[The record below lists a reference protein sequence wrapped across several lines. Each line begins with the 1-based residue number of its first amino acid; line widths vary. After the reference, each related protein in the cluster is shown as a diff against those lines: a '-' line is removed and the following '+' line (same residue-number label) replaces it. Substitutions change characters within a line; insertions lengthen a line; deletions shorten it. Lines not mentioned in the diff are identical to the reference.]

1 MTASSAN
8 LSLPVRPG
16 SIGAWLLASRP
27 KTLSAAAVPVM
38 VGTACAAARGPVRWG
53 PALAALLGALLLQ
66 IGANFANDVF
76 DYEKG
81 ADTAAR
87 LGPTRAVQAGLL
99 SARSMRLGMVLVF
112 ALALGLGL
120 YLTAV
125 AGPVILIIGC
135 ASIASAI
142 AYTGGPYPLGYHGL
156 GDVFVFLFFGLVAV
170 CGTAF
175 VELGHVPALAI
186 CCALPVGAL
195 ATAIL
200 VVNNLRDRQTDAEA
214 GKRTLAVR
222 FGKGFAITQYRSL
235 IAVSY
240 LVPVLLTLTRSAG
253 PEVLLPIVSLPL
265 ALKTERAV
273 AATEGRAL
281 NPLLAATAK
290 LLLVFGVLFALGL
303 SARSWLGHW
312 GLAGAP

>member
-1 MTASSAN
+1 MTAEPVDLAS
-8 LSLPVRPG
+8 PVRPG
-16 SIGAWLLASRP
+16 SLGAWLLASRP
-27 KTLSAAAVPVM
+27 KTLSAAAVPVL

-53 PALAALLGALLLQ
+53 PALAALLGSLLLQ

-81 ADTAAR
+81 ADTAER

-112 ALALGLGL
+112 GLALGLGL
-120 YLTAV
+120 YLTSV
-125 AGPVILIIGC
+125 AGYAILIIGC
-135 ASIASAI
+135 ASILSAI

-175 VELGHVPALAI
+175 VELGHVPVLALW
-186 CCALPVGAL
+186 CALPVGAL

-200 VVNNLRDRQTDAEA
+200 VVNNLRDRHQDVRV

-222 FGKGFAITQYRSL
+222 FGRGGAIAEY
-235 IAVSY
+235 
-240 LVPVLLTLTRSAG
+240 VLLLASAYAVPIG
-253 PEVLLPIVSLPL
+253 LAISARPWALLPLATLPL
-265 ALKTERAV
+265 ALARLRAFL
-273 AATEGRAL
+273 AASDGPDFNRC
-281 NPLLAATAK
+281 LAATAQ
-290 LLLVFGVLFALGL
+290 LMLAHGVLFSVGL
-303 SARSWLGHW
+303 VL
-312 GLAGAP
+312 